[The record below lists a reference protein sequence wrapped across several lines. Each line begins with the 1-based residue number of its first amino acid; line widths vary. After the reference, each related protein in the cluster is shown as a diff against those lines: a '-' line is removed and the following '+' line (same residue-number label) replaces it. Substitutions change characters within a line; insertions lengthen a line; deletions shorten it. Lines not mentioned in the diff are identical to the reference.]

1 MIAIEAGPEL
11 ADSLV
16 AGALLTGPLVAGALV
31 VTGVPGGGALL
42 VTGLLGGGALLVTG
56 ALVAG
61 ALLVVDGDLGGAL
74 DGGAL
79 ELGGALDVGAE
90 DDGPGP
96 LLDGDDG
103 DDGDDG
109 GSGEDRDDGGCDDG
123 AVDGPAVEGGGGV
136 VGPWDVSSATL
147 SVTYAPNANPLP
159 AGGSEAVTRA
169 SSGGRA
175 FPSYP
180 TASPASASRR
190 LASPNVVP
198 ASRGTA
204 RSLRVSKVL
213 SCVPVV
219 PTGRSMPTAGSPT
232 STRTSR
238 CIFRDAGCTATTAE
252 RSYPRHFLFPPWNLT
267 EILFVSP
274 VKGRSGFP
282 HEHFTAGSPCSST
295 RTAIPA
301 SSREL
306 KGTAFP
312 FL

>member
-11 ADSLV
+11 AGSPV
-16 AGALLTGPLVAGALV
+16 AGALLAGPLVAGALV
-31 VTGVPGGGALL
+31 VPGLPGGGALL
-42 VTGLLGGGALLVTG
+42 VTGLFGGGALLVTG

-61 ALLVVDGDLGGAL
+61 ALVVLDGELGGAL

-103 DDGDDG
+103 GA
-109 GSGEDRDDGGCDDG
+109 GEDRDDGGCDAG
-123 AVDGPAVEGGGGV
+123 AVDGPDVEGGGGV

-147 SVTYAPNANPLP
+147 SVTYAPNPNLLP
-159 AGGSEAVTRA
+159 AAGSEAVTRA
-169 SSGGRA
+169 SSGGRTVPA
-175 FPSYP
+175 YP

-213 SCVPVV
+213 SCAPVV
-219 PTGRSMPTAGSPT
+219 PTGRSMPRAGSPT

-238 CIFRDAGCTATTAE
+238 CIFRGAGRTATTEE
-252 RSYPRHFLFPPWNLT
+252 R
-267 EILFVSP
+267 
-274 VKGRSGFP
+274 
-282 HEHFTAGSPCSST
+282 
-295 RTAIPA
+295 
-301 SSREL
+301 
-306 KGTAFP
+306 
-312 FL
+312 